1 MTMICRKTMRVC
13 DTPGMCSPFGGC
25 SAAPPAPSAEPS
37 ERTPSAEH
45 NFACSIRRGGECD
58 CWYVQPTS
66 ECTTC
71 AAPPATTTEHTPCGE
86 DAGTESAVPDY
97 AAIIES
103 TLGAWKD
110 HQRSV
115 KWLLSQCEEYQRRAH
130 AAEMALLESR
140 LEAQKAAVGLRWWR
154 R

>member
-25 SAAPPAPSAEPS
+25 SDP
-37 ERTPSAEH
+37 
-45 NFACSIRRGGECD
+45 
-58 CWYVQPTS
+58 
-66 ECTTC
+66 
-71 AAPPATTTEHTPCGE
+71 PPATTTEQTPCGE

-130 AAEMALLESR
+130 AAEMALLEAR
-140 LEAQKAAVGLRWWR
+140 LEAQKAAVGWRWWR